1 VLDAVLFASLGARF
15 EVLLHSSAE
24 RGRTMSR
31 EMKQFVVG
39 TAVSTVITLVVA
51 LVILGLFCQ

>member
-1 VLDAVLFASLGARF
+1 
-15 EVLLHSSAE
+15 
-24 RGRTMSR
+24 MSR